1 MAGAWPTYT
10 AADGKQTKWYLRTK
24 PWTIFANGSPRA
36 FGVVAIKRELL
47 AEHFT
52 ADGFRTDSPVLGD
65 SADAVI
71 KDFQKHKGLVVD
83 GVVGPN
89 TTETLFAHLISYSEE
104 LKQIPDR
111 LAARLVK
118 LESSEDP
125 GAIGWSDP
133 DDKGL
138 CEINVVK
145 RPVTIAQA
153 FDPHFAVPYLC
164 TELAKV
170 HIDLKDWDAALA
182 AWNVGE
188 YWASHWL
195 AAGKPQSGAWDPK
208 NNVDWYTRASN
219 YVMLVGTQELI
230 A

>member
-10 AADGKQTKWYLRTK
+10 AADGKPTKWYLRTK

-36 FGVVAIKRELL
+36 YGVVAIKRELL
-47 AEHFT
+47 ARGFT

-65 SADAVI
+65 SADGVI
-71 KDFQKHKGLVVD
+71 REFQAAQSLVVD

-89 TTETLFAHLISYSEE
+89 TTEHLFAQLISTRETNNE
-104 LKQIPDR
+104 IPDR

-133 DDKGL
+133 NDKGL

-145 RPVTIAQA
+145 RPVTIPQA
-153 FDPHFAVPYLC
+153 FDPRFAIMYLC
-164 TELAKV
+164 GDLAGAFA
-170 HIDLKDWDAALA
+170 DLHDWEAALA
-182 AWNVGE
+182 SWNVGE

-195 AAGKPQSGAWDPK
+195 NAGKPSSGAWDPK
-208 NNVDWYTRASN
+208 NNVDWYTRAQN
-219 YVMLVGTQELI
+219 YVMLVGTQNLI
-230 A
+230 V